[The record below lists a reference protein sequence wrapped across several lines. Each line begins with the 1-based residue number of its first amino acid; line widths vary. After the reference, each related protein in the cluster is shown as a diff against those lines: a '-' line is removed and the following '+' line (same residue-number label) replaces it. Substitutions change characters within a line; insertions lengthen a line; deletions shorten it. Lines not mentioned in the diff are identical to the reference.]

1 MDWSILDYHGDFSD
15 DQSELWSYGWSKN
28 VQNMFHQSL
37 MQDFDKLGGILQ
49 PMAKS
54 GELESWTS
62 SVTGMQFRTGSEND
76 TEKMMQLAWQKIME
90 NDDRP
95 SNLRIPYFQTN
106 PSETKWWKL

>member
-1 MDWSILDYHGDFSD
+1 
-15 DQSELWSYGWSKN
+15 
-28 VQNMFHQSL
+28 

>member
-1 MDWSILDYHGDFSD
+1 
-15 DQSELWSYGWSKN
+15 
-28 VQNMFHQSL
+28 MFHQSL

-76 TEKMMQLAWQKIME
+76 TEKMMQLA
-90 NDDRP
+90 
-95 SNLRIPYFQTN
+95 
-106 PSETKWWKL
+106 